1 MMDTFVFLVATAR
14 MYSFVQIQLAR
25 VDAVGVDDHSSVH
38 SGGWHQLVP
47 LGTTML
53 QYYGFTFGHHGNS
66 RAWCRVKLPLIV
78 NQAQIQESW
87 ACQSWCVSVC
97 VSG

>member
-25 VDAVGVDDHSSVH
+25 VDAVGVDDHSSVR

-47 LGTTML
+47 LGTTM
-53 QYYGFTFGHHGNS
+53 S
-66 RAWCRVKLPLIV
+66 ESLPSPIRPDAHRLLRF
-78 NQAQIQESW
+78 ARD
-87 ACQSWCVSVC
+87 
-97 VSG
+97 